1 MHGHYVRRRSVPHE
15 RIHPKRPPTGPQPG
29 TRAKTSNH
37 RSDRALGPLRHRRVG
52 TQSNLGPPPPDVAV
66 GPPSR
71 PQRGPYTT
79 PRTTSRRWRVQLC
92 PWGVLDARWAVARA
106 FIVALNQKSQNAKWA
121 DTNGHAAC
129 QVRRII
135 AFDTPPA
142 SHCRS
147 RVTRIWNV
155 QVSHSIFSSRERDF
169 LCQSSPKLFDSSG
182 RSRAI

>member
-52 TQSNLGPPPPDVAV
+52 TQSNLGPPPPPDVAV

-106 FIVALNQKSQNAKWA
+106 FIVALNQKKSKLVKTPSGLTPTGMIYPHPRRRQSAGTLTSSKRTRRRRPA
-121 DTNGHAAC
+121 CACATNCHA
-129 QVRRII
+129 
-135 AFDTPPA
+135 
-142 SHCRS
+142 
-147 RVTRIWNV
+147 
-155 QVSHSIFSSRERDF
+155 
-169 LCQSSPKLFDSSG
+169 
-182 RSRAI
+182 

>member
-52 TQSNLGPPPPDVAV
+52 TQSNLGPPPPPDVAV

-106 FIVALNQKSQNAKWA
+106 IIVALNQKTQNAKWA
-121 DTNGHAAC
+121 DTNGHDRGSQLVSESVNCGDVTKWTALAPIHLATYL
-129 QVRRII
+129 RIAPI
-135 AFDTPPA
+135 HLEPM
-142 SHCRS
+142 RS
-147 RVTRIWNV
+147 IW
-155 QVSHSIFSSRERDF
+155 
-169 LCQSSPKLFDSSG
+169 
-182 RSRAI
+182 

>member
-1 MHGHYVRRRSVPHE
+1 MHGHYVRGRSVPHE

-52 TQSNLGPPPPDVAV
+52 TQSNLGPPPPPDVAV

-121 DTNGHAAC
+121 DTNGHA
-129 QVRRII
+129 Q
-135 AFDTPPA
+135 PA
-142 SHCRS
+142 SGKRPAQHTPTNAPPPQRA
-147 RVTRIWNV
+147 RQDGGR
-155 QVSHSIFSSRERDF
+155 RLRAG
-169 LCQSSPKLFDSSG
+169 SG
-182 RSRAI
+182 FTLPEGV

>member
-1 MHGHYVRRRSVPHE
+1 MHGHYVRGRSVPHE

-52 TQSNLGPPPPDVAV
+52 TQSNLGPPPPPDVAV

-121 DTNGHAAC
+121 DTNGHAKE
-129 QVRRII
+129 QSTSTSTS
-135 AFDTPPA
+135 TPNILLHITKAVDEP
-142 SHCRS
+142 
-147 RVTRIWNV
+147 VEEQGLV
-155 QVSHSIFSSRERDF
+155 
-169 LCQSSPKLFDSSG
+169 L
-182 RSRAI
+182 

>member
-52 TQSNLGPPPPDVAV
+52 TQSNLGPPPPPDVAV

-121 DTNGHAAC
+121 DTNGH
-129 QVRRII
+129 VRSALSWVQHTEQGERQ
-135 AFDTPPA
+135 
-142 SHCRS
+142 RS
-147 RVTRIWNV
+147 KRPTLRC
-155 QVSHSIFSSRERDF
+155 SS
-169 LCQSSPKLFDSSG
+169 
-182 RSRAI
+182 